1 MMKLVMGLGN
11 PGSEYQNHR
20 HNVGYMILDKVAK
33 KLNVEL
39 DIKKKKTVFGKAKYG
54 KIEYLLL
61 KPQTFMNLS
70 GEAALYMASFMKIAV
85 DDIIVIYD
93 DMNIP
98 VGEFKLVIA
107 KNDAN
112 DNEEKEGPIKHNGIK
127 SIEESLKS
135 NNFTRVGIG
144 IGVPAEGQEIAD
156 FVLSPF
162 TKDERKKIK
171 DITDDVVDAICKV
184 LFESNNKTSKKKY
197 LEYKNHRHNIGF
209 IIIDKL
215 AQNLSLKF
223 DNNKKKSLFTRAK
236 LNNTDFILLKP
247 QTFMNLSGESA
258 IYISKFFN
266 IKPEDIIVI
275 YDDMDIP
282 FGTFKIKKGGSS
294 GGHNGIKSLIA
305 QLQTDDF
312 IRLRVGIGRPSF
324 GKKVNDYVLS
334 SFSKSE
340 RENIDND
347 LGENV
352 IEAIKTI
359 LFESYTIAQN
369 KYNKRINNKD
379 TNND

>member
-1 MMKLVMGLGN
+1 MTKLIIGLGN
-11 PGSEYQNHR
+11 PGE
-20 HNVGYMILDKVAK
+20 
-33 KLNVEL
+33 
-39 DIKKKKTVFGKAKYG
+39 
-54 KIEYLLL
+54 
-61 KPQTFMNLS
+61 
-70 GEAALYMASFMKIAV
+70 
-85 DDIIVIYD
+85 
-93 DMNIP
+93 
-98 VGEFKLVIA
+98 
-107 KNDAN
+107 
-112 DNEEKEGPIKHNGIK
+112 
-127 SIEESLKS
+127 
-135 NNFTRVGIG
+135 
-144 IGVPAEGQEIAD
+144 
-156 FVLSPF
+156 
-162 TKDERKKIK
+162 
-171 DITDDVVDAICKV
+171 
-184 LFESNNKTSKKKY
+184 
-197 LEYKNHRHNIGF
+197 EYKNHRHNIGF

-236 LNNTDFILLKP
+236 LNNIDFILLKP

-266 IKPEDIIVI
+266 VQPEDIIVV

-305 QLQTDDF
+305 HLQTEDF
-312 IRLRVGIGRPSF
+312 IRVRVGIGRPSF

-352 IEAIKTI
+352 IDAIKTV

-379 TNND
+379 KNND

>member
-1 MMKLVMGLGN
+1 MTKLVIGLGN
-11 PGSEYQNHR
+11 PGE
-20 HNVGYMILDKVAK
+20 
-33 KLNVEL
+33 
-39 DIKKKKTVFGKAKYG
+39 
-54 KIEYLLL
+54 
-61 KPQTFMNLS
+61 
-70 GEAALYMASFMKIAV
+70 
-85 DDIIVIYD
+85 
-93 DMNIP
+93 
-98 VGEFKLVIA
+98 
-107 KNDAN
+107 
-112 DNEEKEGPIKHNGIK
+112 
-127 SIEESLKS
+127 
-135 NNFTRVGIG
+135 
-144 IGVPAEGQEIAD
+144 
-156 FVLSPF
+156 
-162 TKDERKKIK
+162 
-171 DITDDVVDAICKV
+171 
-184 LFESNNKTSKKKY
+184 
-197 LEYKNHRHNIGF
+197 EYKNHRHNIGF

-305 QLQTDDF
+305 QLHTDDF

>member
-1 MMKLVMGLGN
+1 MTKLVIGLGN
-11 PGSEYQNHR
+11 PGE
-20 HNVGYMILDKVAK
+20 
-33 KLNVEL
+33 
-39 DIKKKKTVFGKAKYG
+39 
-54 KIEYLLL
+54 
-61 KPQTFMNLS
+61 
-70 GEAALYMASFMKIAV
+70 
-85 DDIIVIYD
+85 
-93 DMNIP
+93 
-98 VGEFKLVIA
+98 
-107 KNDAN
+107 
-112 DNEEKEGPIKHNGIK
+112 
-127 SIEESLKS
+127 
-135 NNFTRVGIG
+135 
-144 IGVPAEGQEIAD
+144 
-156 FVLSPF
+156 
-162 TKDERKKIK
+162 
-171 DITDDVVDAICKV
+171 
-184 LFESNNKTSKKKY
+184 
-197 LEYKNHRHNIGF
+197 EYKNHKHNIGF

>member
-1 MMKLVMGLGN
+1 MTKLVIGLGN
-11 PGSEYQNHR
+11 PGE
-20 HNVGYMILDKVAK
+20 
-33 KLNVEL
+33 
-39 DIKKKKTVFGKAKYG
+39 
-54 KIEYLLL
+54 
-61 KPQTFMNLS
+61 
-70 GEAALYMASFMKIAV
+70 
-85 DDIIVIYD
+85 
-93 DMNIP
+93 
-98 VGEFKLVIA
+98 
-107 KNDAN
+107 
-112 DNEEKEGPIKHNGIK
+112 
-127 SIEESLKS
+127 
-135 NNFTRVGIG
+135 
-144 IGVPAEGQEIAD
+144 
-156 FVLSPF
+156 
-162 TKDERKKIK
+162 
-171 DITDDVVDAICKV
+171 
-184 LFESNNKTSKKKY
+184 
-197 LEYKNHRHNIGF
+197 EYKNHRHNIGF

-258 IYISKFFN
+258 LYISKFFN
-266 IKPEDIIVI
+266 IKPEDIIVV

-312 IRLRVGIGRPSF
+312 IRIRVGIGRPSF

-352 IEAIKTI
+352 IDAIKTV

-379 TNND
+379 KNND

>member
-1 MMKLVMGLGN
+1 MTKLIIGLGN
-11 PGSEYQNHR
+11 PGE
-20 HNVGYMILDKVAK
+20 
-33 KLNVEL
+33 
-39 DIKKKKTVFGKAKYG
+39 
-54 KIEYLLL
+54 
-61 KPQTFMNLS
+61 
-70 GEAALYMASFMKIAV
+70 
-85 DDIIVIYD
+85 
-93 DMNIP
+93 
-98 VGEFKLVIA
+98 
-107 KNDAN
+107 
-112 DNEEKEGPIKHNGIK
+112 
-127 SIEESLKS
+127 
-135 NNFTRVGIG
+135 
-144 IGVPAEGQEIAD
+144 
-156 FVLSPF
+156 
-162 TKDERKKIK
+162 
-171 DITDDVVDAICKV
+171 
-184 LFESNNKTSKKKY
+184 
-197 LEYKNHRHNIGF
+197 EYKNHRHNIGF

-223 DNNKKKSLFTRAK
+223 DNNKKKSLFTRTK
-236 LNNTDFILLKP
+236 LNNIDLILLKP

-266 IKPEDIIVI
+266 AKTEDIIVV

-282 FGTFKIKKGGSS
+282 FGTFRIKKGGSS

-312 IRLRVGIGRPSF
+312 IRVRVGIGRPSF

-379 TNND
+379 INND

>member
-1 MMKLVMGLGN
+1 MTKLVIGLGN
-11 PGSEYQNHR
+11 PGE
-20 HNVGYMILDKVAK
+20 
-33 KLNVEL
+33 
-39 DIKKKKTVFGKAKYG
+39 
-54 KIEYLLL
+54 
-61 KPQTFMNLS
+61 
-70 GEAALYMASFMKIAV
+70 
-85 DDIIVIYD
+85 
-93 DMNIP
+93 
-98 VGEFKLVIA
+98 
-107 KNDAN
+107 
-112 DNEEKEGPIKHNGIK
+112 
-127 SIEESLKS
+127 
-135 NNFTRVGIG
+135 
-144 IGVPAEGQEIAD
+144 
-156 FVLSPF
+156 
-162 TKDERKKIK
+162 
-171 DITDDVVDAICKV
+171 
-184 LFESNNKTSKKKY
+184 
-197 LEYKNHRHNIGF
+197 EYKNHRHNIGF

>member
-1 MMKLVMGLGN
+1 
-11 PGSEYQNHR
+11 
-20 HNVGYMILDKVAK
+20 
-33 KLNVEL
+33 
-39 DIKKKKTVFGKAKYG
+39 
-54 KIEYLLL
+54 
-61 KPQTFMNLS
+61 
-70 GEAALYMASFMKIAV
+70 
-85 DDIIVIYD
+85 
-93 DMNIP
+93 
-98 VGEFKLVIA
+98 
-107 KNDAN
+107 
-112 DNEEKEGPIKHNGIK
+112 
-127 SIEESLKS
+127 
-135 NNFTRVGIG
+135 
-144 IGVPAEGQEIAD
+144 
-156 FVLSPF
+156 
-162 TKDERKKIK
+162 
-171 DITDDVVDAICKV
+171 
-184 LFESNNKTSKKKY
+184 
-197 LEYKNHRHNIGF
+197 
-209 IIIDKL
+209 
-215 AQNLSLKF
+215 
-223 DNNKKKSLFTRAK
+223 
-236 LNNTDFILLKP
+236 
-247 QTFMNLSGESA
+247 
-258 IYISKFFN
+258 

-312 IRLRVGIGRPSF
+312 IRVRVGIGRPSF

>member
-1 MMKLVMGLGN
+1 MTKLVIGLGN
-11 PGSEYQNHR
+11 PGE
-20 HNVGYMILDKVAK
+20 
-33 KLNVEL
+33 
-39 DIKKKKTVFGKAKYG
+39 
-54 KIEYLLL
+54 
-61 KPQTFMNLS
+61 
-70 GEAALYMASFMKIAV
+70 
-85 DDIIVIYD
+85 
-93 DMNIP
+93 
-98 VGEFKLVIA
+98 
-107 KNDAN
+107 
-112 DNEEKEGPIKHNGIK
+112 
-127 SIEESLKS
+127 
-135 NNFTRVGIG
+135 
-144 IGVPAEGQEIAD
+144 
-156 FVLSPF
+156 
-162 TKDERKKIK
+162 
-171 DITDDVVDAICKV
+171 
-184 LFESNNKTSKKKY
+184 
-197 LEYKNHRHNIGF
+197 EYKNHRHNIGF

-236 LNNTDFILLKP
+236 LNSTDFILLKP

>member
-1 MMKLVMGLGN
+1 MTKLIIGLGN
-11 PGSEYQNHR
+11 PGE
-20 HNVGYMILDKVAK
+20 
-33 KLNVEL
+33 
-39 DIKKKKTVFGKAKYG
+39 
-54 KIEYLLL
+54 
-61 KPQTFMNLS
+61 
-70 GEAALYMASFMKIAV
+70 
-85 DDIIVIYD
+85 
-93 DMNIP
+93 
-98 VGEFKLVIA
+98 
-107 KNDAN
+107 
-112 DNEEKEGPIKHNGIK
+112 
-127 SIEESLKS
+127 
-135 NNFTRVGIG
+135 
-144 IGVPAEGQEIAD
+144 
-156 FVLSPF
+156 
-162 TKDERKKIK
+162 
-171 DITDDVVDAICKV
+171 
-184 LFESNNKTSKKKY
+184 
-197 LEYKNHRHNIGF
+197 EYKNHRHNIGF

-236 LNNTDFILLKP
+236 QNNIDFILLKP

-258 IYISKFFN
+258 VYVSKFFN
-266 IKPEDIIVI
+266 VKPEDIIVI

-334 SFSKSE
+334 SFSKTE

-347 LGENV
+347 LGEEV

-379 TNND
+379 INND

>member
-1 MMKLVMGLGN
+1 MTKLIIGLGN
-11 PGSEYQNHR
+11 PGE
-20 HNVGYMILDKVAK
+20 
-33 KLNVEL
+33 
-39 DIKKKKTVFGKAKYG
+39 
-54 KIEYLLL
+54 
-61 KPQTFMNLS
+61 
-70 GEAALYMASFMKIAV
+70 
-85 DDIIVIYD
+85 
-93 DMNIP
+93 
-98 VGEFKLVIA
+98 
-107 KNDAN
+107 
-112 DNEEKEGPIKHNGIK
+112 
-127 SIEESLKS
+127 
-135 NNFTRVGIG
+135 
-144 IGVPAEGQEIAD
+144 
-156 FVLSPF
+156 
-162 TKDERKKIK
+162 
-171 DITDDVVDAICKV
+171 
-184 LFESNNKTSKKKY
+184 
-197 LEYKNHRHNIGF
+197 EYKNHRHNIGF

-236 LNNTDFILLKP
+236 LNNIDFILLKP

-266 IKPEDIIVI
+266 VQPEDIIVV

-305 QLQTDDF
+305 HLQTEDF
-312 IRLRVGIGRPSF
+312 IRVRVGIGRPSF

-347 LGENV
+347 LGEDI

-379 TNND
+379 INND